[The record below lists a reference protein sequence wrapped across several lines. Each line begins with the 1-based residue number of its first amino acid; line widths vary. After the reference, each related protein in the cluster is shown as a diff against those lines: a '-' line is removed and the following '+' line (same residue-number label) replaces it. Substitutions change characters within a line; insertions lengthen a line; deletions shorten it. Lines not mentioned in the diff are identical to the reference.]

1 MSSLMEYK
9 GYHAKIEFDNYD
21 KIFVGTVIGL
31 NDVLAFHGKTV
42 DELERSFRNCIDD
55 YIDLCEEIDKQPEK
69 EYKGVY
75 NISISPEKY
84 REAVLDAEEDGIS
97 LNDFVSEAI
106 DEKIARKRAMM
117 AAEV

>member
-42 DELERSFRNCIDD
+42 DELEKSFRSCIDD

-69 EYKGVY
+69 ECEV
-75 NISISPEKY
+75 
-84 REAVLDAEEDGIS
+84 
-97 LNDFVSEAI
+97 I
-106 DEKIARKRAMM
+106 DEKLI
-117 AAEV
+117 